1 MSGWKSIVVDK
12 EEREQLK
19 HDRFVEEVTHSVE
32 YAVGHKKQVTLY
44 GGIAAAVLVVG
55 AGAWYYL
62 GKQAEARQADL
73 REAILIQDA
82 AVGPGSNPYLKSFP
96 TQAEKEA
103 AALKSFSALAAKHS
117 SNEVGAIAKYYQGV
131 IYADQGKFAE
141 AETNFKAAV
150 DSCEEDYASLAKF
163 SLAQMYSRQNNRDEA
178 EKLLRA
184 LMSSPTI
191 MVSKEQAEIELAKL
205 IAATKPD
212 EAKKLLEPLRT
223 SPRSTVSRWAV
234 TAYGDAKLK

>member
-1 MSGWKSIVVDK
+1 MADWKSIAVDK
-12 EEREQLK
+12 VEREHLK

-44 GGIAAAVLVVG
+44 GGIAAAILVVG
-55 AGAWYYL
+55 VGVWFFM

-82 AVGPGSNPYLKSFP
+82 AVGPGSNPYLKTYP

-103 AALKSFSALAAKHS
+103 AALKAFSDLAAKHG
-117 SNEVGAIAKYYQGV
+117 SNEVGAVAKYYQGV
-131 IYADQGKFAE
+131 IYADQGKYAE
-141 AETNFKAAV
+141 AETNFKAAI
-150 DSCEEDYASLAKF
+150 DTGDKDYGSLAKY
-163 SLAQMYSRQNNRDEA
+163 SLAQMYARQNKKDEA
-178 EKLLRA
+178 EKLLRSLLA
-184 LMSSPTI
+184 SPTI
-191 MVSKEQAEIELAKL
+191 LVSKEQAEIELAKL
-205 IAATKPD
+205 IAPTKPD

-223 SPRSTVSRWAV
+223 SERSTVSRWAV